1 MARVVIIFLI
11 TSVIDVLKQR
21 EQRREEN
28 ERIE

>member
-11 TSVIDVLKQR
+11 TFVIDVLKQR